1 MLTRPMILR
10 IEGLLLDLQY
20 IWDLISFLGGL
31 ASSMS
36 LTNQA
41 LKLAEYCSLAQ
52 SSAEI
57 RWMPALLKEL
67 SINIKFGRVEH

>member
-1 MLTRPMILR
+1 
-10 IEGLLLDLQY
+10 
-20 IWDLISFLGGL
+20 
-31 ASSMS
+31 MS
-36 LTNQA
+36 LPNQA